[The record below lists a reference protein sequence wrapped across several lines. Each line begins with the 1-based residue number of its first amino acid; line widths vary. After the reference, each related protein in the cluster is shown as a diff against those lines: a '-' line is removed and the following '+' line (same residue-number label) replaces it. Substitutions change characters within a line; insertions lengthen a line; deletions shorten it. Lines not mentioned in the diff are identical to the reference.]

1 MLTPLLTRW
10 VRPRLAPLA
19 LGLFLAPL
27 GAVLVGQGAPEPVRG
42 QAASIAATG
51 DTAATWGQRIQAM
64 ERTGGLRLRS
74 SVEDTML
81 EGRVHDRFDQYA
93 GEARIFGAQLVRQRS
108 AAGVESVFGNV
119 YPEDLGISTT
129 PTLSAEDAV
138 ARVVAIAGREPIA
151 SRLPE
156 LVVLPRED
164 GTFRLTWLS
173 RVRTSDDMVALFVDA
188 KTGEEVWRY
197 TLIHRQ
203 SAVGTGTGVLG
214 DRKKLSTRQASS
226 VFLADDALRPP
237 TLITY
242 DLKGNYQRVL
252 DILDGVI
259 NPAQSDIATDTDNT
273 WTDGANVDA
282 HAYIGFT
289 YDYYFQRFGR
299 RGLDGNNRAIRSI
312 VHPAPRED
320 PLSLP
325 AFVIDNFLLN
335 AFWCGECGQPG
346 QGYMVFGE
354 GIPTR
359 FSLNGQNINYF
370 AAGFDVVAHELSHA
384 VTEFTSSLIYQN
396 ESGALNESFSDIM
409 GTGAEFYVRSTGRS
423 DRAAD
428 YLIGEDIVTPARPG
442 ALDGHPLD
450 VRSALVRR
458 SGSLRDSLHGPR
470 RQRRRAHQLGDL
482 EPRVLPG
489 HRGRHQPHL
498 GPRRHRRRRR
508 QPRADRAH
516 LLSRLH
522 QLPDAERHLRP
533 GPPGDAARRVGA
545 VRRFQRGVPRGAAG
559 VDRGGGQLMRLAAA
573 RRPACSRRARRRR
586 RSPRR
591 PGHRPPPRRRPS
603 A

>member
-1 MLTPLLTRW
+1 MTPLLTRW

-19 LGLFLAPL
+19 FGLFLAPL
-27 GAVLVGQGAPEPVRG
+27 GAVLAGQGVQEPVRG

-51 DTAATWGQRIQAM
+51 DTATTWGQRIQAM

-119 YPEDLGISTT
+119 FPENLGISTT
-129 PTLSAEDAV
+129 PTLSAQDAF

-151 SRLPE
+151 TRLPE

-173 RVRTSDDMVALFVDA
+173 RVRTSNDMVALFVDA

-214 DRKKLSTRQASS
+214 DRKKLSVRQASS

-242 DLKGNYQRVL
+242 DLKGNYSRVL
-252 DILDGVI
+252 QILDGI
-259 NPAQSDIATDTDNT
+259 TNPAQSDIATDTDNT

-299 RGLDGNNRAIRSI
+299 RGLDGNNRAIRAI

-325 AFVIDNFLLN
+325 DFNIDNFLLN

-354 GIPTR
+354 GLPTR
-359 FSLNGQNINYF
+359 FTLGGQNFNYF

-409 GTGAEFYVRSTGRS
+409 GTAAEFYVRTTGRS
-423 DRAAD
+423 DRTAD

-442 ALDGHPLD
+442 ALTGI
-450 VRSALVRR
+450 RSMSDPR
-458 SGSLRDSLHGPR
+458 SFGDPDHYAIRYTGPEDNGGVHINSGISNHAFFLAIEGGTNR
-470 RQRRRAHQLGDL
+470 TSGL
-482 EPRVLPG
+482 
-489 HRGRHQPHL
+489 
-498 GPRRHRRRRR
+498 
-508 QPRADRAH
+508 
-516 LLSRLH
+516 
-522 QLPDAERHLRP
+522 
-533 GPPGDAARRVGA
+533 A
-545 VRRFQRGVPRGAAG
+545 VTGV
-559 VDRGGGQLMRLAAA
+559 GGGNREQIERIFYRGFTSYLTPNASFAQARQATLRAASELFGDSSA
-573 RRPACSRRARRRR
+573 AFRAVQQAWTAV
-586 RSPRR
+586 
-591 PGHRPPPRRRPS
+591 GVN
-603 A
+603 

>member
-1 MLTPLLTRW
+1 
-10 VRPRLAPLA
+10 
-19 LGLFLAPL
+19 
-27 GAVLVGQGAPEPVRG
+27 
-42 QAASIAATG
+42 
-51 DTAATWGQRIQAM
+51 
-64 ERTGGLRLRS
+64 
-74 SVEDTML
+74 
-81 EGRVHDRFDQYA
+81 
-93 GEARIFGAQLVRQRS
+93 
-108 AAGVESVFGNV
+108 
-119 YPEDLGISTT
+119 
-129 PTLSAEDAV
+129 
-138 ARVVAIAGREPIA
+138 IA

-173 RVRTSDDMVALFVDA
+173 RVRTSNDMVALFVDA

-214 DRKKLSTRQASS
+214 DRKKLSVRQASS

-242 DLKGNYQRVL
+242 DLKGNYSRVL
-252 DILDGVI
+252 QILDGI
-259 NPAQSDIATDTDNT
+259 TNPAQSDIATDTDNT

-299 RGLDGNNRAIRSI
+299 RGLDGNNRAIRAI

-325 AFVIDNFLLN
+325 DFIIDNFLLN

-354 GIPTR
+354 GLPTR
-359 FSLNGQNINYF
+359 FTLGGQNFNYF

-409 GTGAEFYVRSTGRS
+409 GTGAEYYVRSTGRS
-423 DRAAD
+423 DRPAD

-442 ALDGHPLD
+442 ALTGI
-450 VRSALVRR
+450 RSMSDPR
-458 SGSLRDSLHGPR
+458 SFGDPDHYAIRYTGPEDNGGVHINSGISNHAFFLAIEGGTNR
-470 RQRRRAHQLGDL
+470 TSGL
-482 EPRVLPG
+482 
-489 HRGRHQPHL
+489 
-498 GPRRHRRRRR
+498 
-508 QPRADRAH
+508 
-516 LLSRLH
+516 
-522 QLPDAERHLRP
+522 
-533 GPPGDAARRVGA
+533 A
-545 VRRFQRGVPRGAAG
+545 VTGV
-559 VDRGGGQLMRLAAA
+559 GGGNREQIERIFYRGFTSYLTPNATFAQARQATLRAASELFGDSSA
-573 RRPACSRRARRRR
+573 AFRAVQQAWTAV
-586 RSPRR
+586 
-591 PGHRPPPRRRPS
+591 GVN
-603 A
+603 

>member
-1 MLTPLLTRW
+1 MTPLLTRW

-19 LGLFLAPL
+19 FGLFLAPL

-42 QAASIAATG
+42 RAASIAATG

-108 AAGVESVFGNV
+108 AAGVESVFGNL
-119 YPEDLGISTT
+119 YPDDLGISTT

-138 ARVVAIAGREPIA
+138 ARVVAIAGHQPVA
-151 SRLPE
+151 SRMPE
-156 LVVLPRED
+156 LVVLPRDD

-173 RVRTSDDMVALFVDA
+173 RVRTTDDMIALFVDA

-197 TLIHRQ
+197 TLIQRQ

-214 DRKKLSTRQASS
+214 DRKKLSTRQASG
-226 VFLADDALRPP
+226 VFLADDTLRPP

-242 DLKGNYQRVL
+242 DLKGNYERVFQ
-252 DILDGVI
+252 ILDGVI
-259 NPAQSDIATDTDNT
+259 NPAQSDVASDTDNT

-282 HAYIGFT
+282 HAYVGFT

-299 RGLDGNNRAIRSI
+299 RGLDGNNHAIRSI

-325 AFVIDNFLLN
+325 EVVLDNFLLN
-335 AFWCGECGQPG
+335 AFWCAECGQPG

-354 GIPTR
+354 GLPTR
-359 FSLNGQNINYF
+359 FSLGGQNFNYF
-370 AAGFDVVAHELSHA
+370 AGGFDVVAHELSHA
-384 VTEFTSSLIYQN
+384 VTEFSSGLIYEN

-409 GTGAEFYVRSTGRS
+409 GTSAEFYARASGRS
-423 DRAAD
+423 DRATD

-442 ALDGHPLD
+442 ALTGI
-450 VRSALVRR
+450 RSMSDPR
-458 SGSLRDSLHGPR
+458 SFGDPDHYAIRYTGPEDNGGVHINSGISNHAFFLAIEGGTNRTSGLAVTGVGGANREQIERIFYRGFTSYLTPGATFAQARQATLRAASELF
-470 RQRRRAHQLGDL
+470 
-482 EPRVLPG
+482 
-489 HRGRHQPHL
+489 
-498 GPRRHRRRRR
+498 
-508 QPRADRAH
+508 
-516 LLSRLH
+516 
-522 QLPDAERHLRP
+522 
-533 GPPGDAARRVGA
+533 GDASAAFRAVQQAWTAVG
-545 VRRFQRGVPRGAAG
+545 VN
-559 VDRGGGQLMRLAAA
+559 
-573 RRPACSRRARRRR
+573 
-586 RSPRR
+586 
-591 PGHRPPPRRRPS
+591 
-603 A
+603 

>member
-1 MLTPLLTRW
+1 MLTPHLARW

-51 DTAATWGQRIQAM
+51 DTAETWGQRIQAM

-74 SVEDTML
+74 SVADTMI

-108 AAGVESVFGNV
+108 AAGVESVFGNLL
-119 YPEDLGISTT
+119 PEHLAIATT
-129 PTLSAEDAV
+129 PALSAEDAV
-138 ARVVAIAGREPIA
+138 ARVVAIAGHQPIA

-156 LVVLPRED
+156 LVVLPRDD

-173 RVRTSDDMVALFVDA
+173 RVRSSNDMIALFVDA

-242 DLKGNYQRVL
+242 DLKGNYSRVL
-252 DILDGVI
+252 EILDGVT
-259 NPAQSDIATDTDNT
+259 NPAQSDIATDSDNT
-273 WTDGANVDA
+273 WTDGPNVDA

-299 RGLDGNNRAIRSI
+299 RGLDGNNRAIRAI

-325 AFVIDNFLLN
+325 PFIIENFLLN

-359 FSLNGQNINYF
+359 FSVNGQNYNYWS
-370 AAGFDVVAHELSHA
+370 AGFDVVAHELSHA
-384 VTEFTSSLIYQN
+384 VTEFSSNLIYRN

-409 GTGAEFYVRSTGRS
+409 AAGAEYYVRSTGRS
-423 DRAAD
+423 DRAPD
-428 YLIGEDIVTPARPG
+428 YLIGEDVVTSALPG
-442 ALDGHPLD
+442 APTGL
-450 VRSALVRR
+450 RSM
-458 SGSLRDSLHGPR
+458 SD
-470 RQRRRAHQLGDL
+470 
-482 EPRVLPG
+482 
-489 HRGRHQPHL
+489 
-498 GPRRHRRRRR
+498 
-508 QPRADRAH
+508 PRAFGDPDHYAIRYTGPEDNGGVHINSGISNHAFYLAIEGGTNRTSGLAVTGVGGGNREQIERIFYRGFTSYLTPSATFAQARQATLRAASE
-516 LLSRLH
+516 LF
-522 QLPDAERHLRP
+522 
-533 GPPGDAARRVGA
+533 GDASPAFRAVQQAWTAVG
-545 VRRFQRGVPRGAAG
+545 VN
-559 VDRGGGQLMRLAAA
+559 
-573 RRPACSRRARRRR
+573 
-586 RSPRR
+586 
-591 PGHRPPPRRRPS
+591 
-603 A
+603 

>member
-1 MLTPLLTRW
+1 MTPPLTRW

-51 DTAATWGQRIQAM
+51 DTAASWGQRIQAM

-119 YPEDLGISTT
+119 YPEHLGISTT
-129 PTLSAEDAV
+129 PTLSAQDAV
-138 ARVVAIAGREPIA
+138 ARVVAIAGHEPIA

-173 RVRTSDDMVALFVDA
+173 RVRTSNDMVALFVDA
-188 KTGEEVWRY
+188 TTGEEVWRY

-242 DLKGNYQRVL
+242 DLKGNYLRVL
-252 DILDGVI
+252 DILNGFID
-259 NPAQSDIATDTDNT
+259 PAQSDIATDTDNT
-273 WTDGANVDA
+273 WTDGPNVDA

-325 AFVIDNFLLN
+325 EFVLDNFLLN

-384 VTEFTSSLIYQN
+384 VTEFSSSLIYQN

-409 GTGAEFYVRSTGRS
+409 GTGAEYYVRSTGRS
-423 DRAAD
+423 DRPPD
-428 YLIGEDIVTPARPG
+428 YLIGEDIVTPARAG
-442 ALDGHPLD
+442 ALTGI
-450 VRSALVRR
+450 RSM
-458 SGSLRDSLHGPR
+458 SD
-470 RQRRRAHQLGDL
+470 
-482 EPRVLPG
+482 
-489 HRGRHQPHL
+489 
-498 GPRRHRRRRR
+498 
-508 QPRADRAH
+508 PRAFGDPDHYAIRYTGPEDNGGVHINSGISNHAFFLAIEGGTNRTSGLPVTGVGGGNREQIERIFYRGFTSYLTPNATFAQARQATLRAASE
-516 LLSRLH
+516 LF
-522 QLPDAERHLRP
+522 
-533 GPPGDAARRVGA
+533 GDASPAFRAVQQAWTAVG
-545 VRRFQRGVPRGAAG
+545 VN
-559 VDRGGGQLMRLAAA
+559 
-573 RRPACSRRARRRR
+573 
-586 RSPRR
+586 
-591 PGHRPPPRRRPS
+591 
-603 A
+603 

>member
-1 MLTPLLTRW
+1 MLTTLLTRW

-108 AAGVESVFGNV
+108 AAGVESVFGNL
-119 YPEDLGISTT
+119 YPEHLPISTT
-129 PTLSAEDAV
+129 PTLSAEDAAGRV
-138 ARVVAIAGREPIA
+138 AEIAGRPPIA
-151 SRLPE
+151 GRLPE

-173 RVRTSDDMVALFVDA
+173 RVRTSNDMVALFIDA

-242 DLKGNYQRVL
+242 DLKGNWSRVL
-252 DILDGVI
+252 EILDGVT

-273 WTDGANVDA
+273 WTDGANVDG

-325 AFVIDNFLLN
+325 PFVLENFLLN

-359 FSLNGQNINYF
+359 FSLNGQNYNYF

-384 VTEFTSSLIYQN
+384 VTEFTSNLIYQN
-396 ESGALNESFSDIM
+396 ESGALNESFSDMM
-409 GTGAEFYVRSTGRS
+409 GTGAEYYVRATGRS
-423 DRAAD
+423 DRAPD
-428 YLIGEDIVTPARPG
+428 YLIGEDIVTPARAG
-442 ALDGHPLD
+442 ALTGI
-450 VRSALVRR
+450 RSMSDPR
-458 SGSLRDSLHGPR
+458 SFGDPDHYSIRYTGPEDNGGVHINSGIPNH
-470 RQRRRAHQLGDL
+470 AFFL
-482 EPRVLPG
+482 
-489 HRGRHQPHL
+489 
-498 GPRRHRRRRR
+498 
-508 QPRADRAH
+508 
-516 LLSRLH
+516 
-522 QLPDAERHLRP
+522 
-533 GPPGDAARRVGA
+533 A
-545 VRRFQRGVPRGAAG
+545 VEGGTNRTSGMSVTGV
-559 VDRGGGQLMRLAAA
+559 GGGNREQIERIFYRGFTSYLTPNATFAQARQATLRAASELFGDSSA
-573 RRPACSRRARRRR
+573 AFRAVQQAWTAV
-586 RSPRR
+586 
-591 PGHRPPPRRRPS
+591 GVN
-603 A
+603 

>member
-1 MLTPLLTRW
+1 MTPLLTRW

-19 LGLFLAPL
+19 FGLFLAPL
-27 GAVLVGQGAPEPVRG
+27 GAVLAGHGVQEPVRG

-51 DTAATWGQRIQAM
+51 DTAASWGQRIQAM

-119 YPEDLGISTT
+119 YPEHLGISTT
-129 PTLSAEDAV
+129 PTLSAQDAF

-242 DLKGNYQRVL
+242 DLKGNYSRVL
-252 DILDGVI
+252 EILDGVT

-299 RGLDGNNRAIRSI
+299 RGVDGNNRAIRSI

-325 AFVIDNFLLN
+325 DFIIDNFLLN

-354 GIPTR
+354 GVPTR
-359 FSLNGQNINYF
+359 FTLNGQNINYF

-384 VTEFTSSLIYQN
+384 VTEFTSSLIYRN

-409 GTGAEFYVRSTGRS
+409 GTGAEYYVRSTGRS
-423 DRAAD
+423 DRTAD

-442 ALDGHPLD
+442 ALTGI
-450 VRSALVRR
+450 RSMSDPR
-458 SGSLRDSLHGPR
+458 SFGDPDHYAIRYTGPEDNGGVHINSGISNHAFFLAIEGGTNR
-470 RQRRRAHQLGDL
+470 TSGL
-482 EPRVLPG
+482 
-489 HRGRHQPHL
+489 
-498 GPRRHRRRRR
+498 
-508 QPRADRAH
+508 
-516 LLSRLH
+516 
-522 QLPDAERHLRP
+522 
-533 GPPGDAARRVGA
+533 A
-545 VRRFQRGVPRGAAG
+545 VTGV
-559 VDRGGGQLMRLAAA
+559 GGGNREQIERIFYRGFTSYLTPNATFAQARQATLRAASELFGDSS
-573 RRPACSRRARRRR
+573 PAFRAVQQAWTAV
-586 RSPRR
+586 
-591 PGHRPPPRRRPS
+591 GVN
-603 A
+603 